1 MSDDFGIDL
10 DEVRRVIENSEVL
23 IIRLE
28 TVGSRVL
35 VDFRSTSADPPHIS
49 RVPRVNSVEERV
61 RAVKELRPAFPYPE
75 KLMSFAW
82 PRRVSIIAESGAEF
96 ARVRIGIGRPL
107 DGDEP
112 TRDPDLVA
120 NYVLADPVGAERTT
134 LEETTRYAADAV
146 EAIVA
151 EGVERA
157 SSRFNRRG
165 AGDGPDA

>member
-10 DEVRRVIENSEVL
+10 DEVRRVIEDSEVL

-35 VDFRSTSADPPHIS
+35 VDFRSTATEPPYIS

-82 PRRVSIIAESGAEF
+82 PRRVSVIGESGLWDV
-96 ARVRIGIGRPL
+96 VR
-107 DGDEP
+107 
-112 TRDPDLVA
+112 
-120 NYVLADPVGAERTT
+120 
-134 LEETTRYAADAV
+134 
-146 EAIVA
+146 
-151 EGVERA
+151 
-157 SSRFNRRG
+157 
-165 AGDGPDA
+165 

>member
-10 DEVRRVIENSEVL
+10 DEVRRVIEDSEVL

-35 VDFRSTSADPPHIS
+35 VDFRSTATEPPYIS

-82 PRRVSIIAESGAEF
+82 PRRVSIIGESGLWDVVRGRMEAIGGET
-96 ARVRIGIGRPL
+96 AGEEAVRVHRELL
-107 DGDEP
+107 DEE
-112 TRDPDLVA
+112 RRE
-120 NYVLADPVGAERTT
+120 VLAAVRGGEGMRTIWQR
-134 LEETTRYAADAV
+134 E
-146 EAIVA
+146 
-151 EGVERA
+151 
-157 SSRFNRRG
+157 
-165 AGDGPDA
+165 

>member
-1 MSDDFGIDL
+1 MVNDDFGIDL

-35 VDFRSTSADPPHIS
+35 VDFRSNSTQPPFIT

-82 PRRVSIIAESGAEF
+82 PRRVTVIAESGLWDVVRQRLEAIGGEAASEAA
-96 ARVRIGIGRPL
+96 ARVHRELL
-107 DGDEP
+107 DEE
-112 TRDPDLVA
+112 RREVVA
-120 NYVLADPVGAERTT
+120 AVRGGEGMRTIWQR
-134 LEETTRYAADAV
+134 E
-146 EAIVA
+146 
-151 EGVERA
+151 
-157 SSRFNRRG
+157 
-165 AGDGPDA
+165 